1 MVQALLELNQ
11 NTNRILNIVKAK
23 YDFKDKSRAVEFMV
37 DFFIQNKKDPELKPE
52 FIETIK
58 KLEKQGKFIGYKS
71 LSKLKDELENV

>member
-1 MVQALLELNQ
+1 
-11 NTNRILNIVKAK
+11 
-23 YDFKDKSRAVEFMV
+23 MV

-71 LSKLKDELENV
+71 LSKLKDELEN